1 MRSLTMPNI
10 RQYRYLH
17 KGENEWLSE
26 PPVDPSEE
34 DQKAWD
40 LEWKTINEESEGI
53 KIEFTEDMYTNSE
66 YSDLPEFINVTIKDE
81 YILEYTM
88 ARGVIK
94 AIDHAKAIVFSV
106 GIDCY
111 TDDGWGNI
119 GYEEI
124 SITASGAWITI
135 TGKHSNEE
143 VEVDVSEQFNQ
154 AIGETA

>member
-1 MRSLTMPNI
+1 MSNT

-26 PPVDPSEE
+26 PPNNPTEE

-40 LEWKTINEESEGI
+40 EEWAEINEESKGI
-53 KIEFTEDMYTNSE
+53 KIEFTEDMYSNSE
-66 YSDLPEFINVTIKDE
+66 YADVPEFINVTIKDE
-81 YILEYTM
+81 YILQYKM
-88 ARGVIK
+88 ARGVVK
-94 AIDHAKAIVFSV
+94 AIEGAAFICFHV

-119 GYEEI
+119 GSERI
-124 SITASGAWITI
+124 SINPTGAWVTI
-135 TGKHSNEE
+135 SGKHSSEE

-154 AIGETA
+154 AIGEA

>member
-1 MRSLTMPNI
+1 MPNS

-17 KGENEWLSE
+17 KGDNEWLSE
-26 PPVDPSEE
+26 PPTDDTLE
-34 DQKAWD
+34 DWNEAWEM
-40 LEWKTINEESEGI
+40 LKQEAQGHQV
-53 KIEFTEDMYTNSE
+53 EFTEDMYSNSE
-66 YSDLPEFINVTIKDE
+66 YADIPEFINVTIKDDMV
-81 YILEYTM
+81 LQFKM

-94 AIDHAKAIVFSV
+94 SLEDAHYIVFLR

-119 GYEEI
+119 GAERI
-124 SITASGAWITI
+124 SISSTGAWVTI
-135 TGKHSNEE
+135 CAKHSSEE

>member
-1 MRSLTMPNI
+1 MSNI

-17 KGENEWLSE
+17 KGDNEWLSE
-26 PPVDPSEE
+26 PPNNPTEE

-40 LEWKTINEESEGI
+40 DAWEVIKQESGGMQV
-53 KIEFTEDMYTNSE
+53 EFTEDMYSNSE
-66 YSDLPEFINVTIKDE
+66 YSDVPEFLNVTLKDE
-81 YILEYTM
+81 MVLHFKM

-94 AIDHAKAIVFSV
+94 AIDHAKAIVFSA

-111 TDDGWGNI
+111 ADDDWGGI

-124 SITASGAWITI
+124 SITSTGAWVTI
-135 TGKHSNEE
+135 TAKHSSEE
-143 VEVDVSEQFNQ
+143 VEVDVSQQFNQ

>member
-1 MRSLTMPNI
+1 MPSTI
-10 RQYRYLH
+10 QYRYLH

-26 PPVDPSEE
+26 PPNNPTED

-40 LEWKTINEESEGI
+40 ADWEVIKQESEGM
-53 KIEFTEDMYTNSE
+53 KVEFTEDMYTASE
-66 YSDLPEFINVTIKDE
+66 YADLPDYINVTIKDE
-81 YILEYTM
+81 YILEYKM

-94 AIDHAKAIVFSV
+94 SIDHAKAIVFSV

-124 SITASGAWITI
+124 SITASGAWVTI

-154 AIGETA
+154 AIGESV

>member
-1 MRSLTMPNI
+1 MPNS
-10 RQYRYLH
+10 RQYRHLH

-26 PPVDPSEE
+26 PPVDASEE
-34 DQKAWD
+34 DQKAWEAD
-40 LEWKTINEESEGI
+40 WEEIKRESEGI
-53 KIEFTEDMYTNSE
+53 KVEFTENMYTSSE
-66 YSDLPEFINVTIKDE
+66 YSDLPDYINVTIKDE
-81 YILEYTM
+81 YILEYKM

-94 AIDHAKAIVFSV
+94 SIDRAKAIVFSV

-111 TDDGWGNI
+111 TDDGWGAI

-124 SITASGAWITI
+124 SITASGAWVTI

>member
-1 MRSLTMPNI
+1 MPNI

-17 KGENEWLSE
+17 KGDNEWLADA
-26 PPVDPSEE
+26 PPTDSSLDDWNE
-34 DQKAWD
+34 AWEMLRQEAKD
-40 LEWKTINEESEGI
+40 IQV
-53 KIEFTEDMYTNSE
+53 EFTEDMYTASE
-66 YSDLPEFINVTIKDE
+66 YADLPDYINVTIKDE
-81 YILEYTM
+81 HILEYKM
-88 ARGVIK
+88 ARGIIK
-94 AIDHAKAIVFSV
+94 SIDHAKAIVFSV

-124 SITASGAWITI
+124 SITASGAWVTI
-135 TGKHSNEE
+135 TGKHSSEE